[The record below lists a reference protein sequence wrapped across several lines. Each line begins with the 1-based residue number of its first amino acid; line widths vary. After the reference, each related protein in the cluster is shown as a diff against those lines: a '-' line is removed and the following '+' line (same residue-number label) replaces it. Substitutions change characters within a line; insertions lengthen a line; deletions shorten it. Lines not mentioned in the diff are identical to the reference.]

1 MTFINVPVQVLGRII
16 GQADCVTSALKA
28 SVGSVSLQQDILL
41 SIKVNFL
48 YQLNFS
54 LNLYKV
60 LTLRF
65 NFITYFVVTGTTV
78 SCSVRNSDV
87 HRDCF
92 PPVLVVVFEPDT
104 LSLSCLPAVCPRCV
118 LLRGTR
124 PSMFTPLSE
133 QRD

>member
-1 MTFINVPVQVLGRII
+1 MTFINVPVQVLGRRII

-28 SVGSVSLQQDILL
+28 SFGSVSLQQDILL
-41 SIKVNFL
+41 SVKVNFL
-48 YQLNFS
+48 YQLFFS

-65 NFITYFVVTGTTV
+65 NFITYFVTV